1 VGIRQRLPEGVADR
15 LLVLGVA
22 VGVKKRDRDRLG
34 LGFGYPGREVSR
46 LLVFEFLERPVRSHP
61 LGGAESELVR
71 GERHRPGR
79 AQPVQL
85 RPVLSAERD
94 QVGEALG
101 GDERRLRT
109 TALEQRVG
117 GDGHAV
123 RELFDVRGARA
134 GLVQGRAD
142 RRRHAFGLVLGRGR
156 GLRGDQSAV
165 ERENG
170 VGERPAHVDA
180 DQHGAST

>member
-1 VGIRQRLPEGVADR
+1 LSGPSGVIRSGAPN
-15 LLVLGVA
+15 
-22 VGVKKRDRDRLG
+22 
-34 LGFGYPGREVSR
+34 
-46 LLVFEFLERPVRSHP
+46 RSSC
-61 LGGAESELVR
+61 GAS
-71 GERHRPGR
+71 GAGR
-79 AQPVQL
+79 AAHSL

-101 GDERRLRT
+101 GDERCLRT

-117 GDGHAV
+117 SDGHAV

-134 GLVQGRAD
+134 GLVQGRVD